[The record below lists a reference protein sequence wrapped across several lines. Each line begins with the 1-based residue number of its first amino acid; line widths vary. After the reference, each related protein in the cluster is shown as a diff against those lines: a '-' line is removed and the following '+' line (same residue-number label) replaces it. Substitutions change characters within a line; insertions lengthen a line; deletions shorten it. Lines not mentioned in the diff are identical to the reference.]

1 MFDYSLVHWT
11 TFLGAALLLNL
22 SPGPDIAFILGQTVR
37 RGRRAGFAAMGG
49 VWAGTLVH
57 VFFASVGLA
66 AILVASATAFTVVKW
81 AGAAYLV
88 YLGVMAWRSS
98 GRLVL
103 SDQVE
108 APLSGLKLMQQGI
121 GVSLLN
127 PKVAIFFL
135 AFLPQFVVDG
145 AGPQWAQLALH
156 GLLVIAVAAVVEP
169 PLVVLGSRLT
179 QTWRDQ
185 PRLGQWLD
193 RCLGS
198 VFVSLG
204 IRLALQEPGV

>member
-37 RGRRAGFAAMGG
+37 RGRRAGFAAMAG

-57 VFFASVGLA
+57 VVFASLGLS
-66 AILVASATAFTVVKW
+66 AILATSATAFTIVKW
-81 AGAAYLV
+81 VGAAYLV
-88 YLGVMAWRSS
+88 YLGVLAWRSS
-98 GRLVL
+98 GLMVL
-103 SDQVE
+103 PDE
-108 APLSGLKLMQQGI
+108 AKTPLSGRKLIQQGI

-135 AFLPQFVVDG
+135 AFLPQFVVEG

-156 GLLVIAVAAVVEP
+156 GLLVIVVAALVEP
-169 PLVVLGSRLT
+169 PLVMLGDRLT
-179 QTWRDQ
+179 QTWHDQ
-185 PRLGQWLD
+185 PHIGQWLD

-198 VFVSLG
+198 VFIALG
-204 IRLALQEPGV
+204 IRLALQESDT

>member
-57 VFFASVGLA
+57 VFFASAGLS
-66 AILVASATAFTVVKW
+66 AILASSATAFTIVKW
-81 AGAAYLV
+81 VGAAYLV

-98 GRLVL
+98 GLMVLPDPSEDPLPVRKLVR
-103 SDQVE
+103 
-108 APLSGLKLMQQGI
+108 QGI

-135 AFLPQFVVDG
+135 AFLPQFVVEG

-156 GLLVIAVAAVVEP
+156 GLLVIVVAALVEP
-169 PLVVLGSRLT
+169 PLVMLSERLT
-179 QTWRDQ
+179 RTWRDQ
-185 PRLGQWLD
+185 PRIAQWLD
-193 RCLGS
+193 RCLGT

-204 IRLALQEPGV
+204 FRLAMQGPGN